1 MNGRPDDEDDAESAD
16 DVDAR
21 RGRSG
26 HRSSSEERSSSF
38 DSRSR
43 RRKAKKKRKRA
54 KEKRS
59 GSRHKH
65 KRHRRRRSSQGSSQ
79 SDDSSSS
86 DRRHRRK
93 RKKKN
98 KRSRRNDKD
107 GDYSADVVG
116 EVQSKAADEMRYGKV
131 GHSEGSAGGDSRA
144 SVAAI
149 AEAPKPGAKPKGPMT
164 QAEYQELR
172 SQLREVYDPQ
182 TGRTR
187 LVRGTGE
194 IVERI
199 VSSSE
204 HANLNR
210 TATYGDGSSYARD
223 IMRAAGARKMGEECT
238 GKICNT
244 HSSRHLC
251 CTQDA
256 FQTYASGTVLR
267 S

>member
-238 GKICNT
+238 GKIC
-244 HSSRHLC
+244 SLV
-251 CTQDA
+251 A
-256 FQTYASGTVLR
+256 
-267 S
+267 